1 MSTPMRR
8 GIFGLTAG
16 LQVVSTTITDGLVWA
31 WSTLFHA
38 IYPETQSFPA
48 DYGVVVA
55 KLQKVYGAQAEVVVK
70 EVLSVLRKHYHGN
83 IDKFLAEFLE
93 PAVALLAEF
102 IEQEQSWAIQNAD
115 NSRLIQEIY
124 VEPAEPSK
132 ATVGDDSDLGGTCL
146 KTSTPKVV
154 NDSCS
159 FCSLFK
165 KSGIPG
171 RKSNLSDCD
180 AKIICD
186 KLSFCDKCSKW
197 PVVFN
202 SHVIV
207 HLSSFSWSKIKCGDI
222 YFYIKKS
229 DNTAQSVELWV
240 KHCSVGGDVQRKF
253 FVPKAEFGG
262 VFSMSWRGEEDR
274 GWGGEED
281 RGWGREEG
289 GSGWGE
295 DGIGDQGLEASL
307 RRCLANLED
316 SVCRLRWQGVTPTP
330 PHNMRPSNSGAGDR
344 LATGQGRADQYQGE
358 SSESTCPRQHCRRS
372 SNHHNNGHVTVDGRE
387 GDRPPRSPGGLHQH
401 RQLDTP
407 RTILDV
413 DYTLLQSGIAILP
426 GSQDG
431 AGNALVLV
439 FTSSSLWKN
448 QQVRSTDLARLLM
461 YYHTVPRE
469 TIRCRGLTVVA
480 DIRGSTASTIN
491 SLLES
496 LYLFEGNVC
505 GGIAVV
511 HLLCDRHTQALVL
524 KSPIYDVHSAFQTSH
539 RSVINLLLSPG
550 LLASYISPNQ
560 LLPAMDGTLQYSHED
575 WLRFHMRLD
584 PFMSSCRSVGQFL
597 VGVLEELSGVERVP
611 SSAQE
616 AESLVRRQE
625 KLVAGVWQDSRVTR
639 LHGEGE
645 ATLQALQRDHTSIA
659 HTEDYRYSMEDVTRL
674 FRHVQDTLSRLL
686 RLSDTRMARLET
698 CLQLRDFEEECS
710 KVLTWLHTQ
719 GGECLQ
725 RHNNMA
731 DNLKGI
737 RTQQKDFDKFY
748 YAAMS
753 HIEKGNDLLEDAG
766 CLARAGHLEEV
777 TGYKELATM
786 LKRQLQTF
794 SERLEEV
801 RERIG
806 ATTKC
811 YQLLDKT
818 YEWALESMKYVASM
832 KMELCAS
839 PEGLEKL
846 LHSLEIYLQE
856 HPPVGHESFSQMADL
871 AQQLHNDKLLEQCQT
886 AQNRCI
892 ETQKMLELR
901 ATTLQQFHS
910 QLEQD
915 KAGYTTKMSAAFN
928 KDSGQRVTYDLS
940 KYFPHSSPSPK
951 KTNAS
956 AAASPAHS
964 SDSSISPAHRA
975 GQWEPKDSSTPV
987 VPKTYSRTQL
997 ERLRSLS
1004 SQSPSSSS
1012 TSSPVHAQTSLSPR
1026 SPSHASLIH
1035 PVYASPTHL
1044 SYPASPSNSS
1054 QDASVTNS
1062 NRTDT
1067 SDSSSSSDRLKA
1079 SESDNVNASSNTS
1092 PQKSWNMRRA
1102 ISVPGAGSPRSE
1114 DGGGNEE
1121 SKSDRVASLR
1131 QDGRTNSMITGSSDS
1146 LPSLPEEEDE
1156 GVISGAPRELAPY
1169 FRREWTPVPVNSHLT
1184 DTSTPVT
1191 PLEDLKLSEPEI
1203 KSKRTLSLIMS
1214 EMIQTER
1221 DYVCALQFIVE
1232 QYVPEML
1239 REDGP
1244 QQLRGKRN
1252 VIFGNIEKIL
1262 AFHQQYFLQE
1272 LEASRRNPFLI
1283 GKYFLMHESQF
1294 HLYALYNKNKPK
1306 SDILMAEYGKAFFK
1320 EKQTSLG
1327 DKMDLASYLLKPV
1340 QRMGKYALLL
1350 KQVVKEC
1357 PRDAPESHDLR
1368 AAEDMVRFQ
1377 LRHGND
1383 LLAMDSLRDCD
1394 VNLQE
1399 QGRLLRQDEFL
1410 VYHGRRKFMRH
1421 VFLFEDL
1428 VLFSK
1433 TRHTRSGFQDT
1444 YLYKFSFKMSDIGLT
1459 QDYEGSGY
1467 KFELWWRRRNSGERY
1482 VLQAASSEQKK
1493 LWVKDLTRVLWN
1505 QAVKNR
1511 ENHLSELATMGI
1523 GNKPC
1528 MDIKPSSDNIQ
1539 DRFIN
1544 IAVGSRDA
1552 RNRNSIAVCSSEH
1565 HQKGSKRPHSIISV
1579 SSNSSSGSGQSG
1591 PLAYL
1596 RHSLIDTP
1604 TQGDSPHTYRRSFM
1618 STESGIGTSI
1628 TSGGEADTTLKCETS
1643 DMYRAQSPPPYDFRS
1658 PPPPGDREF
1667 GKPRLINLPSH
1678 AEEAT
1683 DV

>member
-1 MSTPMRR
+1 MITAGIELEAIMSHHEKGSQLGIEPGAIMRR
-8 GIFGLTAG
+8 DH
-16 LQVVSTTITDGLVWA
+16 SW
-31 WSTLFHA
+31 
-38 IYPETQSFPA
+38 
-48 DYGVVVA
+48 
-55 KLQKVYGAQAEVVVK
+55 
-70 EVLSVLRKHYHGN
+70 
-83 IDKFLAEFLE
+83 
-93 PAVALLAEF
+93 
-102 IEQEQSWAIQNAD
+102 QEQSWAIQNAD

-186 KLSFCDKCSKW
+186 KL
-197 PVVFN
+197 N
-202 SHVIV
+202 
-207 HLSSFSWSKIKCGDI
+207 
-222 YFYIKKS
+222 
-229 DNTAQSVELWV
+229 NTAQSVELWV

-461 YYHTVPRE
+461 YYHTVPRATYVE
-469 TIRCRGLTVVA
+469 
-480 DIRGSTASTIN
+480 
-491 SLLES
+491 
-496 LYLFEGNVC
+496 
-505 GGIAVV
+505 
-511 HLLCDRHTQALVL
+511 
-524 KSPIYDVHSAFQTSH
+524 
-539 RSVINLLLSPG
+539 INLLLSPG

-710 KVLTWLHTQ
+710 K
-719 GGECLQ
+719 
-725 RHNNMA
+725 
-731 DNLKGI
+731 
-737 RTQQKDFDKFY
+737 
-748 YAAMS
+748 S

-1191 PLEDLKLSEPEI
+1191 PLEDLKL
-1203 KSKRTLSLIMS
+1203 TLSLIMS

-1252 VIFGNIEKIL
+1252 
-1262 AFHQQYFLQE
+1262 
-1272 LEASRRNPFLI
+1272 
-1283 GKYFLMHESQF
+1283 ESQF

-1565 HQKGSKRPHSIISV
+1565 HQKGK
-1579 SSNSSSGSGQSG
+1579 
-1591 PLAYL
+1591 
-1596 RHSLIDTP
+1596 
-1604 TQGDSPHTYRRSFM
+1604 
-1618 STESGIGTSI
+1618 SGIGTSI